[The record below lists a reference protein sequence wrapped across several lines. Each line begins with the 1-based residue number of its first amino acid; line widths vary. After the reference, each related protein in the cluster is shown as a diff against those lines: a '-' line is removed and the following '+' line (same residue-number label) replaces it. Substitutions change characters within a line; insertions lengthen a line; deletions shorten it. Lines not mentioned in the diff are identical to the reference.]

1 MGNDHDQVIARRNRG
16 LVRLPSIQNIAVN
29 YTHGGDGGSEDG
41 GVEQDVGEVLGKDD
55 DDDDAD
61 DAHEDSDS

>member
-1 MGNDHDQVIARRNRG
+1 MGYDHDQSHRTEKQTI
-16 LVRLPSIQNIAVN
+16 VRLPRFQNIMVN

-41 GVEQDVGEVLGKDD
+41 GVEQDVGEVLGKDE

-61 DAHEDSDS
+61 DAHENSDS